1 MSLFEEAEKNRNP
14 FGLPK
19 VNEAK
24 EKNIAYINQTS
35 ILLKVLNEV
44 CSEQLISKEKKKQ
57 CSDNRSRIGDCSWT
71 LSNLQG
77 TVTAPTWANMV
88 NASIAGMLKTIR
100 NSQPN
105 GEWALLDFETKIK
118 SDEANIERLFFVSK
132 FVDLDNESDLTYRNG
147 VPVTTTVNVNSAPI
161 APELIEAIASKTTDD
176 SDLKDMI
183 KQLVVALGAQHATK
197 EVSVSPANLE
207 STNDEAAPVS
217 FDD

>member
-35 ILLKVLNEV
+35 ILLKVLNEI
-44 CSEQLISKEKKKQ
+44 CSEQLLSKEKQKQ
-57 CSDNRSRIGDCSWT
+57 CSDHRSRIGDCSWT

-88 NASIAGMLKTIR
+88 NAAVAGMLKTIR

-105 GEWALLDFETKIK
+105 GEWSLLKFDTKIK
-118 SDEANIERLFFVSK
+118 SDDANIERLFFVAK

-183 KQLVVALGAQHATK
+183 KQLVVALGAQQATK

-207 STNDEAAPVS
+207 STKDEATPVS

>member
-1 MSLFEEAEKNRNP
+1 MSLFEEAEKNKNP

-24 EKNIAYINQTS
+24 EKNVAYINQTS

-44 CSEQLISKEKKKQ
+44 CSEQLLSKEKKKQ
-57 CSDNRSRIGDCSWT
+57 CSEHRSRIGDCSWT

-77 TVTAPTWANMV
+77 NVTAPTWANMV
-88 NASIAGMLKTIR
+88 NAAIAGMLKTIR

-105 GEWALLDFETKIK
+105 GEWSLLEFDTKINA
-118 SDEANIERLFFVSK
+118 DDANIERLFFVAK
-132 FVDLDNESDLTYRNG
+132 FVDLENDSDLTYRNG

-161 APELIEAIASKTTDD
+161 APELIEAIAAKTTDD

-183 KQLVVALGAQHATK
+183 KQLVVALGAQHSTK
-197 EVSVSPANLE
+197 EVSVSPAKSE
-207 STNDEAAPVS
+207 PTNDEAAPVS

>member
-35 ILLKVLNEV
+35 ILSKVLNEI
-44 CSEQLISKEKKKQ
+44 CSEQLLSKEKQKQ
-57 CSDNRSRIGDCSWT
+57 CSDHRSRIGDCSWT

-88 NASIAGMLKTIR
+88 NAAVAGMLKTIR

-105 GEWALLDFETKIK
+105 GEWSLLKFDTKIK
-118 SDEANIERLFFVSK
+118 SDDANIERLFFVAK

-147 VPVTTTVNVNSAPI
+147 VPVTTTVNVNAAPI
-161 APELIEAIASKTTDD
+161 APELMEALASKNTDD

-183 KQLVVALGAQHATK
+183 KQLVVALGAQHVTK